1 MLSNK
6 KHNERLVAL
15 ALAGILAL
23 NYPLLFLFS
32 NHSLVFGIPIL
43 YLYLFLVWG
52 VLIGFMA
59 WIMQRKVPVQQA
71 AKNQEPK
78 VER

>member
-1 MLSNK
+1 MLSSK

-23 NYPLLFLFS
+23 NYPVLFLFS
-32 NHSLVFGIPIL
+32 NHNLLYGIPIL

-59 WIMQRKVPVQQA
+59 WIMRHIVSGQRA
-71 AKNQEPK
+71 ATDQKSK
-78 VER
+78 AER